1 MRAANEVT
9 LSSQALVLL
18 SLTSERSKTLRLI
31 IWFRLKVVVS
41 GFLSLLVVRKGI
53 SKKNTE
59 EQSPEASDSLRS
71 LLRSIAVN
79 STVMTSFTDYGYL
92 KLFYVF
98 YNLSHLE
105 RYPNFFVTVI
115 DMKSYI
121 VFSVIVSPSRM

>member
-1 MRAANEVT
+1 MRAVNEVT

-31 IWFRLKVVVS
+31 IWFRLKVVAS

-59 EQSPEASDSLRS
+59 EQSPEASDSLQS

>member
-1 MRAANEVT
+1 MHSLNDAR
-9 LSSQALVLL
+9 LSSQAIVLL
-18 SLTSERSKTLRLI
+18 SQTSERSKTLRLI
-31 IWFRLKVVVS
+31 IRFHLKVAAF
-41 GFLSLLVVRKGI
+41 GFLSLLVVSKGTN
-53 SKKNTE
+53 KKIME
-59 EQSPEASDSLRS
+59 EQSPEAFDSLRS

-98 YNLSHLE
+98 YNISHLD

-121 VFSVIVSPSRM
+121 VSTVSGS

>member
-1 MRAANEVT
+1 MNEVT
-9 LSSQALVLL
+9 LLSQALVLL

-31 IWFRLKVVVS
+31 IWFHLKVVAS

-79 STVMTSFTDYGYL
+79 NTVMTSFTDYGYL

-98 YNLSHLE
+98 YNISHLE
-105 RYPNFFVTVI
+105 HYPNFFVTVI

-121 VFSVIVSPSRM
+121 VFSVIVSPCRM

>member
-1 MRAANEVT
+1 MRAVNEVT

-71 LLRSIAVN
+71 LLRSIAIN

>member
-1 MRAANEVT
+1 MNEVT

-59 EQSPEASDSLRS
+59 EQSPEASDSLQS

>member
-31 IWFRLKVVVS
+31 IWFRLKVVAS

-59 EQSPEASDSLRS
+59 EQSPEASDSLQS

>member
-1 MRAANEVT
+1 MRAVNEVT

-59 EQSPEASDSLRS
+59 EQSPEASDSLQS

>member
-1 MRAANEVT
+1 MNEVT

-31 IWFRLKVVVS
+31 IWFRLKVVAS
-41 GFLSLLVVRKGI
+41 GFLSLLVVHKGI

-59 EQSPEASDSLRS
+59 EQSPEASDSLQS

>member
-31 IWFRLKVVVS
+31 IWFRLKVVAS

>member
-1 MRAANEVT
+1 MNEVT

-31 IWFRLKVVVS
+31 IWFRLKVVAS

-59 EQSPEASDSLRS
+59 EQSPEASDSLQS

>member
-1 MRAANEVT
+1 MRAVNEVT

>member
-1 MRAANEVT
+1 MRAVNEVT

-31 IWFRLKVVVS
+31 IWFRLKVVAS

-53 SKKNTE
+53 SKKSTE

>member
-1 MRAANEVT
+1 MNEVT

>member
-1 MRAANEVT
+1 MRAANEVI

>member
-1 MRAANEVT
+1 MRAVNEVT

-31 IWFRLKVVVS
+31 IWFRLKVVAS

>member
-1 MRAANEVT
+1 MNEVT

-31 IWFRLKVVVS
+31 IWFRLKVVAS